1 MDSSEDAQGP
11 GYFPGLPFKE
21 KELVTK
27 GRGSLL
33 SGEAVS

>member
-1 MDSSEDAQGP
+1 MNSNEDAQGP

-21 KELVTK
+21 EWVTK
-27 GRGSLL
+27 GPGSLL